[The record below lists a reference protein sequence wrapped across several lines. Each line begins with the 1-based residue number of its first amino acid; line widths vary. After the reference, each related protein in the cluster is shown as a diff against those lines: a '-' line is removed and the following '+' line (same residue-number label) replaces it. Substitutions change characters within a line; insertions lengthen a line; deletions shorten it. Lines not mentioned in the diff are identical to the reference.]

1 MEQTRVRRGSSWG
14 SILGGWLAALGAL
27 AILFPITVVALGLSN
42 PQLNANDPTV
52 ALPLVLALFVS
63 YLIGGYVAGR
73 LAGYRTAWHGLM
85 SAVFGLFI
93 AFLIGIVAGAGSYFG
108 IAGALPRLD
117 IGTVGDAVAFG
128 AVLGFLAAILG
139 GWLGG
144 LLAPSRPAYVTE
156 PTVRSERLDER
167 GEERREERRDE
178 RVVSEHPR
186 VVDRPARRGGFL
198 SRLTQPMAGSKGG
211 EPDDTRRD
219 DTRRIE
225 QERRE
230 ERR

>member
-1 MEQTRVRRGSSWG
+1 MERTRVRRGTSWG

-27 AILFPITVVALGLSN
+27 AILVPITAVALGLSS
-42 PQLNANDPTV
+42 PQINTDDTTL

-63 YLIGGYVAGR
+63 YFIGGYVAGR

-85 SAVFGLFI
+85 SAVFGIFS
-93 AFLIGIVAGAGSYFG
+93 AMVVGFLAGAGGYFG
-108 IAGALPRLD
+108 LVAALPRFD
-117 IGTVGDAVAFG
+117 INAVGNAIAFG

-139 GWLGG
+139 GWIGG
-144 LLAPSRPAYVTE
+144 VLAPSRPVYAPEPAVATE
-156 PTVRSERLDER
+156 RRV
-167 GEERREERRDE
+167 EERT
-178 RVVSEHPR
+178 VAEHPR

-211 EPDDTRRD
+211 ERDETRRLED
-219 DTRRIE
+219 

-230 ERR
+230 ERLEERR

>member
-1 MEQTRVRRGSSWG
+1 MEETRVRRGSSWG

-85 SAVFGLFI
+85 SAVFGLFV

-108 IAGALPRLD
+108 IAGALPRLE
-117 IGTVGDAVAFG
+117 IGSVGDAVAFG

-144 LLAPSRPAYVTE
+144 LLAPSRAYVTE
-156 PTVRSERLDER
+156 PTVRSERVGER
-167 GEERREERRDE
+167 REERRDERRDE

-211 EPDDTRRD
+211 EPDDTRR
-219 DTRRIE
+219 IE

>member
-1 MEQTRVRRGSSWG
+1 MQETKVRRGSSWG

-42 PQLNANDPTV
+42 TQVNANDPTV
-52 ALPLVLALFVS
+52 AVPLVLALFVS

-85 SAVFGLFI
+85 SAVFGLFV
-93 AFLIGIVAGAGSYFG
+93 AMVIGLVAGAGSYFG
-108 IAGALPRLD
+108 IAGALPRFE
-117 IGTVGDAVAFG
+117 IGAVGDAVAFG

-156 PTVRSERLDER
+156 PTVTT
-167 GEERREERRDE
+167 ERRDE

-198 SRLTQPMAGSKGG
+198 SRLTQPMTGSKGG
-211 EPDDTRRD
+211 EPDETRRL
-219 DTRRIE
+219 E

-230 ERR
+230 ERREERLEERR